1 MDMEEFLGS
10 NEWKYRLARTIVQ
23 GLIGVIIANLDLILG
38 YLVIDPALRPMIVAL
53 CMAILSPIMAELGK
67 KGSND
72 DDIKIG
78 GTE

>member
-67 KGSND
+67 KSSND

>member
-1 MDMEEFLGS
+1 MNMEVFLTS
-10 NEWKYRLARTIVQ
+10 NSWKYRLARTIVQ
-23 GLIGVIIANLDLILG
+23 GIIGIIIANLDLLMG

-67 KGSND
+67 KASYE

-78 GTE
+78 GSE